1 MSAKKYID
9 IPAPNKKQKLF
20 FTDEH
25 KYVAYGGA
33 RGGGK
38 SWAVRVNALL
48 LAAKYPGISQLIIR
62 RSYPELYAN
71 HIKPFLKLLPK
82 GDRKSVV

>member
-25 KYVAYGGA
+25 KYVAYGGDAAAA
-33 RGGGK
+33 RAGLCG
-38 SWAVRVNALL
+38 
-48 LAAKYPGISQLIIR
+48 
-62 RSYPELYAN
+62 
-71 HIKPFLKLLPK
+71 
-82 GDRKSVV
+82 

>member
-33 RGGGK
+33 
-38 SWAVRVNALL
+38 VHDIH
-48 LAAKYPGISQLIIR
+48 PGEGR
-62 RSYPELYAN
+62 
-71 HIKPFLKLLPK
+71 
-82 GDRKSVV
+82 